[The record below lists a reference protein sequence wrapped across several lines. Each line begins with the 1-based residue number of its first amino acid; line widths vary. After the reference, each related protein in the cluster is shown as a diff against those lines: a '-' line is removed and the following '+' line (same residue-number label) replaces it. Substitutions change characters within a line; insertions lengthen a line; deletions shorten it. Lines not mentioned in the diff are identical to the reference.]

1 MVNVSWYCQKL
12 CQNRAQLRGYQSL
25 LLDFFFIS
33 LKCLTQEMVLLST
46 QKKWNNPPTDLIN
59 FVCCSVNGE
68 NIQSLMSSATF
79 EITVTWRQWHYTT
92 QHRWLRFW
100 QPLGRLAI
108 LRISAVVWP
117 YKNSLELY
125 HKTVQE
131 NWKKSLIP
139 STNRAMR
146 SRNKQNMLFVDS
158 SIFK

>member
-1 MVNVSWYCQKL
+1 MSHDIAKSFAKIEPNLEVTNPYYWIFFHFFKMFDTREWY
-12 CQNRAQLRGYQSL
+12 YS
-25 LLDFFFIS
+25 
-33 LKCLTQEMVLLST
+33 
-46 QKKWNNPPTDLIN
+46 QKKWNNPPIDLIN

-108 LRISAVVWP
+108 LRIYAVVWP

-146 SRNKQNMLFVDS
+146 SRNKQNMLAALLILQFS
-158 SIFK
+158 NKM

>member
-12 CQNRAQLRGYQSL
+12 CQNRAPKLRGYQSL
-25 LLDFFFIS
+25 FLDFSFHFFQMFDTREWYYS
-33 LKCLTQEMVLLST
+33 
-46 QKKWNNPPTDLIN
+46 QKKWNNPPIDFIN

-108 LRISAVVWP
+108 LRIYAVVWP

-131 NWKKSLIP
+131 NWKKII
-139 STNRAMR
+139 
-146 SRNKQNMLFVDS
+146 DS
-158 SIFK
+158 IDKSGNA